1 MPSADWGVCRFSR
14 KLLLG
19 DELLGRGWI
28 FICFGCDRLM
38 MQVNVT
44 EAGISGKGTSVRRGE
59 F

>member
-1 MPSADWGVCRFSR
+1 M
-14 KLLLG
+14 LG

-44 EAGISGKGTSVRRGE
+44 EVGISGKGTSVRRGE